1 MTYRNKAYDV
11 GDLVEAVWVDPK
23 SKEPCLTGIIV
34 STIDT
39 IMGLKIKVLWNEI
52 GVRTE
57 WISNIKRVN

>member
-34 STIDT
+34 STAD
-39 IMGLKIKVLWNEI
+39 LKIKVLWNEI

-57 WISNIKRVN
+57 WITDIKRVN

>member
-11 GDLVEAVWVDPK
+11 GDLVEAVWLKPT

-34 STIDT
+34 SMIDT
-39 IMGLKIKVLWNEI
+39 TMGLKVKVLWNEI

-57 WISNIKRVN
+57 WISDIKRVN